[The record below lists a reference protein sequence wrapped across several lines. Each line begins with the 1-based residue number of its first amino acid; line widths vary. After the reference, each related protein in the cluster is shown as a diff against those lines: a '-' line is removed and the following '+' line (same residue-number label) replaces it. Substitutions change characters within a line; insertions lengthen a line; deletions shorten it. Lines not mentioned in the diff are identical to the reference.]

1 MAAWQYQKQKAS
13 LRIIA
18 LARHGALGAHRR
30 CRRGSI
36 APRGS
41 RIDGGISRT
50 KAAACRAINRRMRR
64 RGVTRRGVVELRQL
78 AAALNSVRWH
88 QRRSAIMVG
97 GVNQRNE

>member
-1 MAAWQYQKQKAS
+1 MAAWQYQKQKAW

-41 RIDGGISRT
+41 RIDGGISKT
-50 KAAACRAINRRMRR
+50 KAAACRAINGACGGAR
-64 RGVTRRGVVELRQL
+64 VTRRGVVELRQL
-78 AAALNSVRWH
+78 AAK
-88 QRRSAIMVG
+88 
-97 GVNQRNE
+97 